1 MKISILLILVGISVG
16 KAADIQSDVEEIL
29 KSEFTSNYE
38 ISLHKQELPDELKSQ
53 TEKQVQQKFLKSYV
67 YIWKIC
73 RQDSLKGF
81 AVLDNTYGKSLPITF
96 LVVFSPAAEILRVDI
111 IRYREPYGGAIGSRR
126 WLDQFIGK
134 SSGEEFKVGR
144 DIDSISGATISV
156 NSVAR
161 GVQKLTLVME
171 HIISEKLLNC
181 PTSHLPIKSAAK

>member
-1 MKISILLILVGISVG
+1 
-16 KAADIQSDVEEIL
+16 
-29 KSEFTSNYE
+29 
-38 ISLHKQELPDELKSQ
+38 
-53 TEKQVQQKFLKSYV
+53 
-67 YIWKIC
+67 
-73 RQDSLKGF
+73 LKGF

-134 SSGEEFKVGR
+134 SSGEEFKVDR

-171 HIISEKLLNC
+171 HIISEKLFNC
-181 PTSHLPIKSAAK
+181 PASHLPIKSAAK